1 MSKAARVRRER
12 AAKEQAAPAEEELLL
27 SVFDI
32 ASVDKFESHLEQH
45 PRLTNAATLAQ
56 LTRYARAPGLGA
68 PFRDLADLLAADAD
82 GRPVAWRRFRA
93 AVESRNTL
101 LAQLNEEAQAIRT
114 LLVGGHTSQ
123 ALTRSEAALV
133 KAQDAGLPLSAGE
146 FHALHARAVT
156 QKPDLD
162 RGSRMNAAIAEYEQA
177 LTLTQHSGQAAEIR
191 MQIALANAENP
202 TGDASERIAVS
213 LSMLRDILE
222 TLDPMTPPDTVALI
236 QTNLASALLR
246 RHNGPDRVGELQEA
260 RELCVAALTQRS
272 PRRDPYDWAHT
283 QLNLAGAL
291 EQLTELDHGTPEEAI
306 DAYSQIIDEG
316 EHIPER
322 WLVGFAHFSLGRFYN
337 HAANPNPEQ
346 IVRASEAKRPTP
358 EPEEML
364 QRALEHLREALP
376 DTADAPEPLHHART
390 LAELAN
396 VEDQLGE
403 SRHAIA
409 HGREALQIMTIDS
422 DPSGCARAA
431 GRLAG
436 TFAAEGEW
444 HEAADSYRLAIRAR
458 ELVFHAR
465 LETSTREADIRN
477 EGNLARWAAFAL
489 AKTGA
494 VAEAA
499 LTLENGKT
507 RELRRRFAF
516 RDEDSEQSLAGLPR
530 RLASEYREL
539 MKDIAA
545 APLGAP
551 AAGTMRRLQQL
562 LATIRSHPGFE
573 SFATAASRADLER
586 AVEPAWPVLY
596 INPTPRGTMLLL
608 LNKTE
613 NGMTEHIHILNAPT
627 SSGVFARLMMG
638 STTEVLDETID
649 VSRALLFI
657 ATGAGDAARMDITP
671 ALDYA
676 LPWLG
681 EVLMG
686 PAYEML
692 SEQGAE
698 GVSLIVSGN
707 LAGAPLHAAQ
717 FGPQGR
723 CLIDKLDV
731 RYAPSSVV
739 LSVSLKRAA
748 RPEPKQPTLV
758 ALADPERDLLGGN
771 LPAAEAEITEI
782 ARNFNTANVHQ
793 AAGREATSE
802 FLNQYAADA
811 DYLHLACH
819 ATGGMLDSS
828 EAALALADRLLS
840 PFELTEIATLQT
852 RLAVASACETAHSEL
867 TGLAEEVYSIAVIL
881 IAAGSACAIATQWA
895 VNDASAAM
903 LMTRLYEL
911 MITRRLRPPE
921 ALRAAQLWM
930 RDLDV
935 KEEQEFL
942 RAHPALARDIGT
954 RRARGECIGAP
965 MEAIDA
971 TRRFSDP
978 VYWAPF
984 VAIGA

>member
-1 MSKAARVRRER
+1 VSKAARIRRER
-12 AAKEQAAPAEEELLL
+12 AAKEQAAPAQEDLLL
-27 SVFDI
+27 SIFDI
-32 ASVDKFESHLEQH
+32 ANLDGLERHLEQH
-45 PRLTNAATLAQ
+45 PRLTNAGTIAQ
-56 LTRYARAPGLGA
+56 LAHYARDPGLGA
-68 PFRDLADLLAADAD
+68 PFRDLADLLATDAAD
-82 GRPVAWRRFRA
+82 RPAAWRRFRA
-93 AVESRNTL
+93 TVESRDTL
-101 LAQLNEEAQAIRT
+101 IAQLNEEAQAIRT
-114 LLVGGHTSQ
+114 LLVGGHTGQ
-123 ALTRSEAALV
+123 ALTRSEAALTTA
-133 KAQDAGLPLSAGE
+133 KDAGLPLSAGE

-162 RGSRMNAAIAEYEQA
+162 RASLMNAAIAEYEQA

-191 MQIALANAENP
+191 MQIALANAQNP
-202 TGDASERIAVS
+202 TGDASERIAAS

-222 TLDPMTPPDTVALI
+222 TLDSATPPDTVALI

-246 RHNGPDRVGELQEA
+246 HHGPDRVGELQEA

-283 QLNLAGAL
+283 QLNFAGAL
-291 EQLTELDHGTPEEAI
+291 EQLAELGHGTPQEAI
-306 DAYSQIIDEG
+306 DAYSEIIDEG

-322 WLVGFAHFSLGRFYN
+322 WLVGFAHFSLGRLYN
-337 HAANPNPEQ
+337 RAANPNPQQ
-346 IVRASEAKRPTP
+346 IVRASETKTPTP

-364 QRALEHLREALP
+364 PLALEHLREALP
-376 DTADAPEPLHHART
+376 DTAQAPEPLHHAHT

-396 VEDQLGE
+396 AEDRLGE

-431 GRLAG
+431 GQLAG
-436 TFAAEGEW
+436 TFAVEGEW
-444 HEAADSYRLAIRAR
+444 HDAADSYRLAVRAR
-458 ELVFHAR
+458 ELIFHAR

-477 EGNLARWAAFAL
+477 QGNLARWAAFAL

-494 VAEAA
+494 LAEAA

-516 RDEDSEQSLAGLPR
+516 QEDSAQSLAGLPR
-530 RLASEYREL
+530 ELADEYREL

-562 LATIRSHPGFE
+562 LAMIRSHPGFE

-586 AVEPAWPVLY
+586 AVEPGWPVLY
-596 INPTPRGTMLLL
+596 INPTPQGTMLLL
-608 LNKTE
+608 LDKTE
-613 NGMTEHIHILNAPT
+613 TGISEHLRILNTPT

-638 STTEVLDETID
+638 STTGALDETID
-649 VSRALLFI
+649 VSRALLLI
-657 ATGAGDAARMDITP
+657 AAGAGDAAHMDITP

-681 EVLMG
+681 DALMR

-692 SEQGAE
+692 SDQGAE

-707 LAGAPLHAAQ
+707 LAGAPLHAAP
-717 FGPQGR
+717 FGPAGQ
-723 CLIDKLDV
+723 CLIDKLDA
-731 RYAPSSVV
+731 RYAPSAMV
-739 LSVSLKRAA
+739 LGVSLKRAA
-748 RPEPKQPTLV
+748 RPESKQANLV
-758 ALADPERDLLGGN
+758 ALADPERDVPGGH

-782 ARNFNTANVHQ
+782 ARNFNRANVHQ
-793 AAGREATSE
+793 AAGRGANSK
-802 FLNQYAADA
+802 FLARHAADA

-828 EAALALADRLLS
+828 EAALALADRSLS
-840 PFELTEIATLQT
+840 PFELTEIAKLHT

-867 TGLAEEVYSIAVIL
+867 TGLAEEVHSIAVIL
-881 IAAGSACAIATQWA
+881 LAAGSACAIATQWA
-895 VNDASAAM
+895 VNDASTAM
-903 LMTRLYEL
+903 LMTRLYDL
-911 MITRRLRPPE
+911 MITQRLRPPE

-930 RDLDV
+930 RDLDAR
-935 KEEQEFL
+935 EEQEFL
-942 RAHPALARDIGT
+942 RAHPALARDIGS
-954 RRARGECIGAP
+954 RRALGERIGAP
-965 MEAIDA
+965 METIDA
-971 TRRFSDP
+971 TGKFSDP

>member
-1 MSKAARVRRER
+1 MSKAARIRRER
-12 AAKEQAAPAEEELLL
+12 AAEAQAAPAQEEHLL
-27 SVFDI
+27 SIFDI
-32 ASVDKFESHLEQH
+32 ANLEGFERHLEQH
-45 PRLTNAATLAQ
+45 PRLTNAATVAQ
-56 LTRYARAPGLGA
+56 LASYARAPGIGA
-68 PFRDLADLLAADAD
+68 PFRDLADLLAADAAD
-82 GRPVAWRRFRA
+82 RPAAWWRFRA
-93 AVESRNTL
+93 TVESRDTL
-101 LAQLNEEAQAIRT
+101 LAQLDEEAQAIRT
-114 LLVGGHTSQ
+114 LLVEGHTGE
-123 ALTRSEAALV
+123 ALTRSEAAIT
-133 KAQDAGLPLSAGE
+133 AARDAGLPWSAGE

-156 QKPDLD
+156 HKPDLD
-162 RGSRMNAAIAEYEQA
+162 RASLMNAAIAEYEQA

-191 MQIALANAENP
+191 MQIALANAQNP
-202 TGDASERIAVS
+202 TGDASERIAAS

-222 TLDPMTPPDTVALI
+222 TLDPATPPDTVALI
-236 QTNLASALLR
+236 QTNLAFALLR
-246 RHNGPDRVGELQEA
+246 HYGSDRIGELQEA

-291 EQLTELDHGTPEEAI
+291 EQLAELGHGTPQEAI
-306 DAYSQIIDEG
+306 DAYDEIIDEG

-322 WLVGFAHFSLGRFYN
+322 WLVGFAHFSLGRLYN
-337 HAANPNPEQ
+337 HAANPNPQQ
-346 IVRASEAKRPTP
+346 IVRTSETKTPTP
-358 EPEEML
+358 EAEEML
-364 QRALEHLREALP
+364 PLALEHLREALP
-376 DTADAPEPLHHART
+376 DTAQAPEPLHQAHT

-403 SRHAIA
+403 RRHAIA

-422 DPSGCARAA
+422 DPSGCSRAA
-431 GRLAG
+431 GQLAS
-436 TFAAEGEW
+436 TFAAEGDW
-444 HEAADSYRLAIRAR
+444 HEAADNYRLAVRAR
-458 ELVFHAR
+458 ELIFHAR

-477 EGNLARWAAFAL
+477 QGNLARWAAFAL

-494 VAEAA
+494 LAEAA

-516 RDEDSEQSLAGLPR
+516 QEDTEQSLAWLPQE
-530 RLASEYREL
+530 LADEYREL
-539 MKDIAA
+539 LNDIVA

-586 AVEPAWPVLY
+586 AVEPGWPVLY
-596 INPTPRGTMLLL
+596 INPTPQGTMLLL

-613 NGMTEHIHILNAPT
+613 TGISEHLRILDAPT

-638 STTEVLDETID
+638 STTGALDETID

-657 ATGAGDAARMDITP
+657 AAGVGDAAHMDIAP

-676 LPWLG
+676 LSWLG
-681 EVLMG
+681 EALMR
-686 PAYEML
+686 PAQEML

-707 LAGAPLHAAQ
+707 LAGAPLHAAP
-717 FGPQGR
+717 FGPECR
-723 CLIDKLDV
+723 CLIDELDV
-731 RYAPSSVV
+731 RYAPSAVV
-739 LSVSLKRAA
+739 LGVSLKRAA
-748 RPEPKQPTLV
+748 RLESKQATLV
-758 ALADPERDLLGGN
+758 ALADPERDVPGGR

-793 AAGREATSE
+793 AVGREASSK
-802 FLNQYAADA
+802 FLTQHAAEA

-828 EAALALADRLLS
+828 KAALALADRALS
-840 PFELTEIATLQT
+840 PFELTEIATLHT

-867 TGLAEEVYSIAVIL
+867 TGLAEEVHSIAVIL
-881 IAAGSACAIATQWA
+881 LAAGSACAIATQWA
-895 VNDASAAM
+895 VNDASTAM
-903 LMTRLYEL
+903 LMTHLYDL
-911 MITRRLRPPE
+911 MITQRLRPPE

-930 RDLDV
+930 RDLNAT
-935 KEEQEFL
+935 EEHEFM
-942 RAHPALARDIGT
+942 RAHPALARDIGS
-954 RRARGECIGAP
+954 RRALGERIGAP
-965 MEAIDA
+965 VETTDA
-971 TRRFSDP
+971 TGRFSDP

>member
-1 MSKAARVRRER
+1 MGKAARIRRER
-12 AAKEQAAPAEEELLL
+12 AAKAQAASAEDEQLL
-27 SVFDI
+27 SVFDM
-32 ASVDKFESHLEQH
+32 ADLDGLERHLEQH
-45 PRLTNAATLAQ
+45 PRLTSAATIAQ
-56 LTRYARAPGLGA
+56 LSRYARDSALGA
-68 PFRDLADLLAADAD
+68 PFRDLADLLAADAAD
-82 GRPVAWRRFRA
+82 RSAAWRRFRA
-93 AVESRNTL
+93 TVESRDAL

-114 LLVGGHTSQ
+114 LLVRGHTGE
-123 ALTRSEAALV
+123 ALTRSEAALT
-133 KAQDAGLPLSAGE
+133 AARDAGLPLSAGE

-162 RGSRMNAAIAEYEQA
+162 RASLMNAAIAEYERA

-191 MQIALANAENP
+191 MQIALANAQNP
-202 TGDASERIAVS
+202 TGDASERIAAS

-222 TLDPMTPPDTVALI
+222 TLDPATPPDTVSLI

-246 RHNGPDRVGELQEA
+246 HHHGPDRVGELQEA

-291 EQLTELDHGTPEEAI
+291 EQLAELGHGTPQEAI
-306 DAYSQIIDEG
+306 DVYSEIIDES

-322 WLVGFAHFSLGRFYN
+322 WLVGFAHFSLGRLYN
-337 HAANPNPEQ
+337 HAANPNPQQ
-346 IVRASEAKRPTP
+346 IVRASETKTPTP

-364 QRALEHLREALP
+364 PLALEHLREALP
-376 DTADAPEPLHHART
+376 DTVQAPEPLHHAHT

-431 GRLAG
+431 GQLAG
-436 TFAAEGEW
+436 TFAAQGEW
-444 HEAADSYRLAIRAR
+444 DEAADSYRLAVRAR
-458 ELVFHAR
+458 ELIFHAR

-477 EGNLARWAAFAL
+477 QGNLARWAAFAL

-494 VAEAA
+494 LAEAA

-516 RDEDSEQSLAGLPR
+516 QEDSAQSLAGLPR
-530 RLASEYREL
+530 ELADEYREL

-573 SFATAASRADLER
+573 SFATVASRADLER
-586 AVEPAWPVLY
+586 AVEPGWPVLY
-596 INPTPRGTMLLL
+596 INPTPQGTMLLL
-608 LNKTE
+608 LDKTE
-613 NGMTEHIHILNAPT
+613 TGISEHLRILNAPT

-638 STTEVLDETID
+638 STTGALAETID
-649 VSRALLFI
+649 VSRALLLI
-657 ATGAGDAARMDITP
+657 AAGVGDAAHMDITP

-681 EVLMG
+681 DALMR

-707 LAGAPLHAAQ
+707 LAGAPLHAAP
-717 FGPQGR
+717 FGPAGQ

-731 RYAPSSVV
+731 RYAPSAVV
-739 LSVSLKRAA
+739 IGVSLKRAA
-748 RPEPKQPTLV
+748 RPVSKQANLV
-758 ALADPERDLLGGN
+758 ALADPERDVPGGH

-782 ARNFNTANVHQ
+782 ARHFNSANVFQ
-793 AAGREATSE
+793 AAGREADSK
-802 FLNQYAADA
+802 FLARHAADA

-828 EAALALADRLLS
+828 EAALALADRSLS
-840 PFELTEIATLQT
+840 PFELTEIAKLHT

-867 TGLAEEVYSIAVIL
+867 TGLAEEVHSIAVIL
-881 IAAGSACAIATQWA
+881 LAAGSACAIATQWA
-895 VNDASAAM
+895 VNDASTAM
-903 LMTRLYEL
+903 LMTRLYDL
-911 MITRRLRPPE
+911 MITQRLRPPE

-930 RDLDV
+930 RDLDAT
-935 KEEQEFL
+935 EEQEFL
-942 RAHPALARDIGT
+942 RVHPVLARDIGL
-954 RRARGECIGAP
+954 RRARGERIGAP
-965 MEAIDA
+965 VEALDDA
-971 TRRFSDP
+971 GRFSDP

>member
-1 MSKAARVRRER
+1 VSKAARIRRER
-12 AAKEQAAPAEEELLL
+12 AAKEQVAPAEDEHIL
-27 SVFDI
+27 SVFGIVNLDR
-32 ASVDKFESHLEQH
+32 FESHLEQH
-45 PRLTNAATLAQ
+45 PRLTNAATIAQ
-56 LTRYARAPGLGA
+56 LSHYARAPGIGA
-68 PFRDLADLLAADAD
+68 PFRDLADLLAADAAD
-82 GRPVAWRRFRA
+82 RPAAWRRFRTT
-93 AVESRNTL
+93 VESRDTL
-101 LAQLNEEAQAIRT
+101 VAQLDEEAQAIRT
-114 LLVGGHTSQ
+114 LLVGGHAGE
-123 ALTRSEAALV
+123 ALTRSEAALSA
-133 KAQDAGLPLSAGE
+133 AQDAGLPLSAGE

-156 QKPDLD
+156 HKPDLD
-162 RGSRMNAAIAEYEQA
+162 RASLMNAAIAEYEQA

-191 MQIALANAENP
+191 MQIALANAQNP
-202 TGDASERIAVS
+202 TGDASERIAAS

-222 TLDPMTPPDTVALI
+222 TLDPATPPDTVSLI

-246 RHNGPDRVGELQEA
+246 HHGPDRVGELQEA

-291 EQLTELDHGTPEEAI
+291 EQLAELGHGTPQEAI
-306 DAYSQIIDEG
+306 DAYNELLDEG

-322 WLVGFAHFSLGRFYN
+322 WLVGFAHFSLGRLYN
-337 HAANPNPEQ
+337 HAANPNPQ
-346 IVRASEAKRPTP
+346 QMVRASETNTPAP
-358 EPEEML
+358 EPKEML
-364 QRALEHLREALP
+364 PLAYEHLREALP
-376 DTADAPEPLHHART
+376 DTAQAPEPLHHART

-403 SRHAIA
+403 SQHAIV

-422 DPSGCARAA
+422 DPSGCAHAA

-436 TFAAEGEW
+436 TFAAEGDW
-444 HEAADSYRLAIRAR
+444 PEAADNYRLAVRAR
-458 ELVFHAR
+458 ELIFHAR

-477 EGNLARWAAFAL
+477 QGNLARWAAFAL

-494 VAEAA
+494 LAEAA

-516 RDEDSEQSLAGLPR
+516 QEDSEQSLAGLPR
-530 RLASEYREL
+530 ELADEYREL
-539 MKDIAA
+539 MNDIAA

-586 AVEPAWPVLY
+586 AVEPGWPVLY
-596 INPTPRGTMLLL
+596 INPTPQGTMLLM
-608 LNKTE
+608 LNRTE
-613 NGMTEHIHILNAPT
+613 TGISEHLRILDAPT

-638 STTEVLDETID
+638 STTGTLDETID

-657 ATGAGDAARMDITP
+657 ATGAGDAADMDITP

-681 EVLMG
+681 DALMR
-686 PAYEML
+686 PAQEML
-692 SEQGAE
+692 SELGAE

-707 LAGAPLHAAQ
+707 LAGAPLHAAP
-717 FGPQGR
+717 FGPEGR

-731 RYAPSSVV
+731 RYAPSAVV
-739 LSVSLKRAA
+739 LGVSLKRAV
-748 RPEPKQPTLV
+748 RPESKQATLV
-758 ALADPERDLLGGN
+758 ALADPERDVPGGH

-782 ARNFNTANVHQ
+782 ARNFNAANVHQ
-793 AAGREATSE
+793 AAGREASSK
-802 FLNQYAADA
+802 FLTRHAADA

-828 EAALALADRLLS
+828 EAALALADGLLS
-840 PFELTEIATLQT
+840 PFELTEIAKLHT

-867 TGLAEEVYSIAVIL
+867 TGLAEEVHSIAVIL
-881 IAAGSACAIATQWA
+881 LAAGSACAIATQWA
-895 VNDASAAM
+895 VNDASTAM
-903 LMTRLYEL
+903 LMIRLYDV
-911 MITRRLRPPE
+911 MITQRLRPPE
-921 ALRAAQLWM
+921 ALRAAQLWI
-930 RDLDV
+930 RDLDAT
-935 KEEQEFL
+935 EEQEFL
-942 RAHPALARDIGT
+942 RAHPALARDIGS
-954 RRARGECIGAP
+954 RRARGERIGAP
-965 MEAIDA
+965 LETIDA
-971 TRRFSDP
+971 TGRFSDP

>member
-1 MSKAARVRRER
+1 MSKAARNRRER
-12 AAKEQAAPAEEELLL
+12 AAKEQAAPAQDKLLL

-32 ASVDKFESHLEQH
+32 ANVDEFESRLQQH
-45 PRLTNAATLAQ
+45 PRLTNAATIAQ
-56 LTRYARAPGLGA
+56 LAHYARAPGLGA
-68 PFRDLADLLAADAD
+68 PFRDLADLLAADAAD
-82 GRPVAWRRFRA
+82 RPAAWRRFRA
-93 AVESRNTL
+93 TVESRDTL
-101 LAQLNEEAQAIRT
+101 LVQLNEEARVIRT
-114 LLVGGHTSQ
+114 LLVGGHTGQ
-123 ALTRSEAALV
+123 ALIRSEAALTA
-133 KAQDAGLPLSAGE
+133 AQDAGLPLSAGE
-146 FHALHARAVT
+146 FHVLHARAIT

-162 RGSRMNAAIAEYEQA
+162 RASLMNAAIAEYEQA

-191 MQIALANAENP
+191 MQIALANAQNP
-202 TGDASERIAVS
+202 TGDASERIAAS
-213 LSMLRDILE
+213 LSLLRDILE
-222 TLDPMTPPDTVALI
+222 TLDPATPPDTVSLI

-246 RHNGPDRVGELQEA
+246 HHHGLDRVGELQEA

-272 PRRDPYDWAHT
+272 PRRDSYDWAHT

-291 EQLTELDHGTPEEAI
+291 EQLAELGHGTPQEAI
-306 DAYSQIIDEG
+306 DAYSEIIDEG

-322 WLVGFAHFSLGRFYN
+322 WLVGFAHFSLGRLYK

-346 IVRASEAKRPTP
+346 IVRASETKTPTP

-364 QRALEHLREALP
+364 PLALEHLREALP
-376 DTADAPEPLHHART
+376 DTAQAPESLHHAHT

-403 SRHAIA
+403 RRHAIA
-409 HGREALQIMTIDS
+409 HGREALKIMTIDS

-431 GRLAG
+431 GQLAG

-444 HEAADSYRLAIRAR
+444 HEAADSYRLAVRAR
-458 ELVFHAR
+458 ELIFHAR

-477 EGNLARWAAFAL
+477 QGNLARWAAFAL
-489 AKTGA
+489 AKIGA
-494 VAEAA
+494 LAEAA

-516 RDEDSEQSLAGLPR
+516 QENSEQSLAGLPR
-530 RLASEYREL
+530 ELTDEYREL

-562 LATIRSHPGFE
+562 LATIRSHLGFE

-586 AVEPAWPVLY
+586 AVEPGWPVLY
-596 INPTPRGTMLLL
+596 INPTPQGTMLLL
-608 LNKTE
+608 LNRTE
-613 NGMTEHIHILNAPT
+613 TGISEHLRILNAPT

-638 STTEVLDETID
+638 STTGALDETID
-649 VSRALLFI
+649 VSRSLLFI
-657 ATGAGDAARMDITP
+657 AAGVGDATHMDITP

-681 EVLMG
+681 DALMR
-686 PAYEML
+686 PAQEML

-707 LAGAPLHAAQ
+707 LAGAPLHAAP
-717 FGPQGR
+717 FGPKGW
-723 CLIDKLDV
+723 CLIDKFDV
-731 RYAPSSVV
+731 RYAPSAVV
-739 LSVSLKRAA
+739 LGVSLKRAA
-748 RPEPKQPTLV
+748 RSASKQATLV
-758 ALADPERDLLGGN
+758 ALADPERDIPGGE

-793 AAGREATSE
+793 AAGREASSK
-802 FLNQYAADA
+802 FLIRHAADA

-828 EAALALADRLLS
+828 EAALALADRSLS
-840 PFELTEIATLQT
+840 PFELTEIAKLHT

-867 TGLAEEVYSIAVIL
+867 TGLAEEVHSIAVIL
-881 IAAGSACAIATQWA
+881 LAAGSACAIATQWA
-895 VNDASAAM
+895 VNDASTAM
-903 LMTRLYEL
+903 LMTRLYDL
-911 MITRRLRPPE
+911 MITQRLRPPE
-921 ALRAAQLWM
+921 ALRSAQLWM
-930 RDLDV
+930 RDLDAT
-935 KEEQEFL
+935 EEQEFL
-942 RAHPALARDIGT
+942 RAHPALARDIGS
-954 RRARGECIGAP
+954 RRARGERIGAP
-965 MEAIDA
+965 LETTDA
-971 TRRFSDP
+971 TGRFSDP